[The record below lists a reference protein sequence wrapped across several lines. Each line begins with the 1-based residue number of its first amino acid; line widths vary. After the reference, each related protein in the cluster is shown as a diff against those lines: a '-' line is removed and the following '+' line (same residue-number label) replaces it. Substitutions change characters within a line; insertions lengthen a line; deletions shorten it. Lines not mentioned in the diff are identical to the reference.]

1 MRREWDLDKEPNAGE
16 TVSTDAYK
24 PVVWEGESGI
34 ASSMQCKAI
43 TSRSHELRNAGAR
56 VCSAPHVLE
65 RNWRT
70 RPCEGPRPQRGAW
83 EVDVLVNLRANT
95 LKSTRYVLEKANRR
109 PAARALL
116 CATGHVLRVERG
128 WRTAP
133 ARKGLFPPFLSLSGS
148 FQFFWFLFFFFG
160 SLSVLVFFSLFSVSL
175 LFSGFFK
182 MYVCKVYIRMYT
194 KVCICTH
201 T

>member
-1 MRREWDLDKEPNAGE
+1 MRRERDLDKEPNAGE

-65 RNWRT
+65 RNRRT
-70 RPCEGPRPQRGAW
+70 HPCEGPRPQRGAW
-83 EVDVLVNLRANT
+83 EVDVLVNLRVNT

-116 CATGHVLRVERG
+116 CATGHVLRAERG

-133 ARKGLFPPFLSLSGS
+133 ARKGLFPPFFVS
-148 FQFFWFLFFFFG
+148 FWFF
-160 SLSVLVFFSLFSVSL
+160 SVFLVSL
-175 LFSGFFK
+175 LFFRFSFCFGVF
-182 MYVCKVYIRMYT
+182 
-194 KVCICTH
+194 
-201 T
+201 